1 MSESAAPADADQPDA
16 EGRLRVALTG
26 DVDIY
31 AAEALKAQLLD
42 QLQRALVLEL
52 DLAEVSLIDTAGMQ
66 ILVLL
71 KRIAERDGRVLKLSQ
86 HSATAAEAIHFLG
99 LAPFFGDPLP
109 IQPQWT

>member
-1 MSESAAPADADQPDA
+1 MSHPADTDQPDA
-16 EGRLRVALTG
+16 EDRLRVALTG

-31 AAEALKAQLLD
+31 AAETLKAQLLD
-42 QLQRALVLEL
+42 QLLRTRVLEL

-71 KRIAERDGRVLKLSQ
+71 KRTAEREGRELRLSQ
-86 HSATAAEAIHFLG
+86 HSATAAEASQFLG
-99 LAPFFGDPLP
+99 LGPFFGDPLP